1 MGMELLSDLHTCV
14 VPEAFL
20 LFTNR
25 YSTPSMP
32 GPYRSSSLFR
42 QVPTETHDLHINRAA
57 LLKLQ
62 TQPEVVQV

>member
-25 YSTPSMP
+25 YDTPSGL
-32 GPYRSSSLFR
+32 GPYRSHEHETGANRTASS
-42 QVPTETHDLHINRAA
+42 AY
-57 LLKLQ
+57 K
-62 TQPEVVQV
+62 

>member
-25 YSTPSMP
+25 YASVCSTEVR
-32 GPYRSSSLFR
+32 GHRVRTRLSLSLR
-42 QVPTETHDLHINRAA
+42 
-57 LLKLQ
+57 
-62 TQPEVVQV
+62 VVCSPAVTAWL